1 MSTAQWQKQN
11 LKMYPI
17 RFNYNTGIPAALEK
31 AAQDMGVQPS
41 EYMRKAVIDR
51 LIEDG
56 YLQQDSAYAGPHGTL
71 KLPKD

>member
-31 AAQDMGVQPS
+31 AAQDMSVQPS
-41 EYMRKAVIDR
+41 EYMRKAVI
-51 LIEDG
+51 G
-56 YLQQDSAYAGPHGTL
+56 
-71 KLPKD
+71 